1 MSHFFI
7 VNVKV
12 LVLIKWSHTPP
23 LPQNIWKQGPIYF
36 KHVSFGCLFLH
47 SQLTKHHSNN
57 IVFN

>member
-23 LPQNIWKQGPIYF
+23 PPPKYLKAGSN
-36 KHVSFGCLFLH
+36 LF
-47 SQLTKHHSNN
+47 QARVFWVFVLTFSTNQTSLK
-57 IVFN
+57 